1 MYSIVV
7 HEDCLSKIMKPLS
20 IVEHFYWFDWG
31 DVSQIAR
38 LNTFER
44 YIVNGFFQT
53 HGLTRA
59 GALINVINRYGQF
72 PALTAISG
80 QFHF

>member
-7 HEDCLSKIMKPLS
+7 HEHCLSKIMKPLS
-20 IVEHFYWFDWG
+20 IVGYFYWFDRG
-31 DVSQIAR
+31 DVLQIAR
-38 LNTFER
+38 LNTFDR

-59 GALINVINRYGQF
+59 EALINVINRYGQF